1 MSRRD
6 GAAVGLALA
15 AAVALGC
22 QTELPEPAS
31 PGAMLYRTRCQGCHR
46 LYHPGTMTAAMW
58 RVQVDR
64 MQGEFV
70 RRGMA
75 QLSRDEMELL
85 LAYLDAHSTDGDRSH
100 QTGDARSHQES
111 GTRGE
116 RTPGGT
122 GAVPQ
127 Y

>member
-1 MSRRD
+1 
-6 GAAVGLALA
+6 
-15 AAVALGC
+15 
-22 QTELPEPAS
+22 
-31 PGAMLYRTRCQGCHR
+31 
-46 LYHPGTMTAAMW
+46 MTAAMW

-64 MQGEFV
+64 MQGEFA

-75 QLSRDEMELL
+75 QLSADEMELL
-85 LAYLDAHSTDGDRSH
+85 LAYLDAHSIDGGRSD
-100 QTGDARSHQES
+100 QTGDVQSHRES

-116 RTPGGT
+116 RMPGVP